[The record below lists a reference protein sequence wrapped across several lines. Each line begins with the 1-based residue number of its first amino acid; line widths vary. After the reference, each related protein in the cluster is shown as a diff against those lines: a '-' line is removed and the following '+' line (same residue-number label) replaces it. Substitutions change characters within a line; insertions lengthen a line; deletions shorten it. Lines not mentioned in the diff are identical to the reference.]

1 MKKKISA
8 GLFSLIL
15 LSALIGWTGCST
27 TKTVYNKFIPNKGGL
42 KKRVLVLPLI
52 DQAGL
57 EESKVKEIQDM
68 FLEDLRKDDHFL
80 IQEASMPPS
89 SDHDSSPSQFDILV
103 NPALAKWA
111 ETKGVNVL
119 ITATLHPIDVNSEK
133 KGFWPILIVQQK
145 LELSM
150 VVNALDLSNGTL
162 FMTNLE
168 GTKLKMEKQKQGEE
182 GFEVLQ
188 IEGENKE
195 EKEDD
200 PLSHVREKKIKKA
213 LTDMVEDQADA
224 ILEVLR
230 EEPWSG
236 KILSVEGKKLI
247 INAGRDV
254 GLIMGS
260 LFEVFGEGESIQ
272 SVNGRTY
279 NLLGPKL
286 GEIKVVRIMDDQ
298 ASAVPWVGEG
308 FKAGQTIRVKK

>member
-1 MKKKISA
+1 MKKKIPV
-8 GLFSLIL
+8 GFFFLIL
-15 LSALIGWTGCST
+15 VTMLIGSTRCST
-27 TKTVYNKFIPNKGGL
+27 TKMVYNKIIPDKGGL

-57 EESKVKEIQDM
+57 EEAKVKEINDL
-68 FLEDLRKDDHFL
+68 FLEALRKDDHFL

-89 SDHDSSPSQFDILV
+89 SNKNSSPSQFDILV
-103 NPALAKWA
+103 NPAFAKWA
-111 ETKGVNVL
+111 ESKGVNVL
-119 ITATLHPIDVNSEK
+119 ISATLHPIDVNSEK
-133 KGFWPILIVQQK
+133 KGFWPILFIRQN

-150 VVNALDLSNGTL
+150 VVNALDLANGTL

-168 GTKLKMEKQKQGEE
+168 NTKLKMGKQKQME

-188 IEGENKE
+188 IESDY
-195 EKEDD
+195 KEDKKD
-200 PLSHVREKKIKKA
+200 EPLSHVSDKKIQKA
-213 LTDMVEDQADA
+213 LTEMVENQASA
-224 ILEVLR
+224 ILDVLR

-236 KILSVEGKKLI
+236 KILSIDGKRMI

-260 LFEVFGEGESIQ
+260 LFEVFGEGESIE

-286 GEIKVVRIMDDQ
+286 GEIKVVRIMEDQ
-298 ASAVPWVGEG
+298 ASAVPWKGEG

>member
-1 MKKKISA
+1 
-8 GLFSLIL
+8 
-15 LSALIGWTGCST
+15 
-27 TKTVYNKFIPNKGGL
+27 
-42 KKRVLVLPLI
+42 LVLPLI

-57 EESKVKEIQDM
+57 KEAKVKEIQDM
-68 FLEDLRKDDHFL
+68 FLEALRKDDHFL
-80 IQEASMPPS
+80 IQAASMPPS
-89 SDHDSSPSQFDILV
+89 SDPRSNPTQFDILV
-103 NPALAKWA
+103 NPAFAKWA
-111 ETKGVNVL
+111 ESKGVNVL
-119 ITATLHPIDVNSEK
+119 VTATLHPIDVNSEK

-168 GTKLKMEKQKQGEE
+168 GTKLKMEKQVE

-188 IEGENKE
+188 IEGESKE

-200 PLSHVREKKIKKA
+200 PLSHVGDKKIKKA
-213 LTDMVEDQADA
+213 LAGMVEDQADA

-236 KILSVEGKKLI
+236 KILSVDGTKLV

-260 LFEVFGEGESIQ
+260 LFEVFGDGEPIQ

-308 FKAGQTIRVKK
+308 FKAGQTIREKD

>member
-1 MKKKISA
+1 
-8 GLFSLIL
+8 
-15 LSALIGWTGCST
+15 
-27 TKTVYNKFIPNKGGL
+27 
-42 KKRVLVLPLI
+42 
-52 DQAGL
+52 
-57 EESKVKEIQDM
+57 
-68 FLEDLRKDDHFL
+68 
-80 IQEASMPPS
+80 
-89 SDHDSSPSQFDILV
+89 
-103 NPALAKWA
+103 
-111 ETKGVNVL
+111 
-119 ITATLHPIDVNSEK
+119 
-133 KGFWPILIVQQK
+133 
-145 LELSM
+145 M

-168 GTKLKMEKQKQGEE
+168 GTKLKMNKQKQGEE

-188 IEGENKE
+188 IQGEYKE
-195 EKEDD
+195 KKEDD
-200 PLSHVREKKIKKA
+200 PLSYVGDKKIKKA
-213 LTDMVEDQADA
+213 LAEMVEDQADA

-230 EEPWSG
+230 KEPWSG
-236 KILSVEGKKLI
+236 KILSVGEKKLV

-260 LFEVFGEGESIQ
+260 LFDVFAEGEAIQ

>member
-1 MKKKISA
+1 MKKKIPV
-8 GLFSLIL
+8 GFFILILFSM
-15 LSALIGWTGCST
+15 LIGSTRCST
-27 TKTVYNKFIPNKGGL
+27 TKMVYNKIIPDKGGL

-57 EESKVKEIQDM
+57 DEAKVKEINDL
-68 FLEDLRKDDHFL
+68 FLEALRKDDHFL

-89 SDHDSSPSQFDILV
+89 SKKNSSPSPFDILV
-103 NPALAKWA
+103 NPTFAKWA
-111 ETKGVNVL
+111 ESKGVNVL
-119 ITATLHPIDVNSEK
+119 ISATLHPIDVNSEK
-133 KGFWPILIVQQK
+133 KGFWPILLIRQN

-150 VVNALDLSNGTL
+150 AVNALDLANGTL

-168 GTKLKMEKQKQGEE
+168 STKLKMEKQKQME

-188 IEGENKE
+188 IESDY
-195 EKEDD
+195 KEDKKD
-200 PLSHVREKKIKKA
+200 EPLSHVSDKKIQKA
-213 LTDMVEDQADA
+213 LTAMVENQASA
-224 ILEVLR
+224 ILDVLR

-236 KILSVEGKKLI
+236 KILSIDGQRLI

-286 GEIKVVRIMDDQ
+286 GEIKVVQIKEDQ
-298 ASAVPWVGEG
+298 ASAVPWKGEG
-308 FKAGQTIRVKK
+308 FKAGQTIRIKD